1 MNLIV
6 RDLADVR
13 SAEGEVPGV
22 TPGEVPA
29 VRYAW

>member
-6 RDLADVR
+6 RDPADVR
-13 SAEGEVPGV
+13 SAEGEVPV
-22 TPGEVPA
+22 MTPGGVPA